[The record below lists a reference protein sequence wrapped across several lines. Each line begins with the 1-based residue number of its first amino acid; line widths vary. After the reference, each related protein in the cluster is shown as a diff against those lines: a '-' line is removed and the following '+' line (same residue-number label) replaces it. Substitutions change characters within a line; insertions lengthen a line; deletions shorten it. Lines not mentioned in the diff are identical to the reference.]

1 MKATCNHESDC
12 VSPTYHATVIFN
24 SDNKKVKSK
33 AEVHL
38 QMESKNIILSE
49 ILSEQIFLKL
59 KLAKWS
65 KNDFPPESWESV
77 GMTFDG
83 LSNLFGLTDCFLT
96 L

>member
-49 ILSEQIFLKL
+49 ILSE
-59 KLAKWS
+59 
-65 KNDFPPESWESV
+65 
-77 GMTFDG
+77 
-83 LSNLFGLTDCFLT
+83 
-96 L
+96 